1 MSLDR
6 IPPDNSEHDEYD
18 EFRDQYEESEP
29 TGGGR
34 RKGGAGR
41 TFLTIIGVIGAV
53 VVLAVIGLVIY
64 FFVSRGQL
72 TNQFGQFKETESL
85 INAENTKTAMEATQ
99 TSVEELSQMTAKAIL
114 PPTWTPT
121 SLVTTASAPSATPK
135 PTNTTVPTATVDPA
149 QARTAT
155 VVAFLTQSART
166 SSGTQIAQVTP
177 TSTRQTTQGAR
188 TPTSTSYRTLT
199 TYRTPTA
206 LPTTGF
212 ADDVGLPGMLG
223 LAAALIIIVFLSRRL
238 RLSARH

>member
-18 EFRDQYEESEP
+18 EFRDQYDESEP
-29 TGGGR
+29 TGGGK

-41 TFLTIIGVIGAV
+41 TFLTIVGIIGAI

-64 FFVSRGQL
+64 FFISRGQL
-72 TNQFGQFKETESL
+72 TNQFGQFSETEAV

-99 TSVEELSQMTAKAIL
+99 TSVQELSQMTQKAIL

-121 SLVTTASAPSATPK
+121 KLVTTASAPSATPK
-135 PTNTTVPTATVDPA
+135 PTNTTAPTSTVDPD

-155 VVAFLTQSART
+155 VVAFLTQSARG
-166 SSGTQIAQVTP
+166 SSGTQIAQITA
-177 TSTRQTTQGAR
+177 TATRGTTQGAR
-188 TPTSTSYRTLT
+188 TPTSTLSRSAT
-199 TYRTPTA
+199 TFRTPTA

-223 LAAALIIIVFLSRRL
+223 LAVALIIIVFFSRRL
-238 RLSARH
+238 RLSSHQ

>member
-29 TGGGR
+29 VPGGR
-34 RKGGAGR
+34 NKGGAGR
-41 TFLTIIGVIGAV
+41 AFLTIIGVIGAV

-64 FFVSRGQL
+64 FFVSKGQL
-72 TNQFGQFKETESL
+72 TNQFQEEAAK
-85 INAENTKTAMEATQ
+85 INAENTKIAMEATQ
-99 TSVEELSQMTAKAIL
+99 TSVEELSQMTQKAIL

-121 SLVTTASAPSATPK
+121 KLVTTASAPSATPR
-135 PTNTTVPTATVDPA
+135 PTNTTVPTSTVDPA

-155 VVAFLTQSART
+155 VVAFLTQSARST
-166 SSGTQIAQVTP
+166 SGTSGTQIAQVSP
-177 TSTRQTTQGAR
+177 TATKKTTLGAR
-188 TPTSTSYRTLT
+188 TPTTTSF
-199 TYRTPTA
+199 RTPTA

-223 LAAALIIIVFLSRRL
+223 LAFALVIIVFLSRRI
-238 RLSARH
+238 RLTAHR